1 MAPSAVGHQ
10 ALLHWAEADYWRES
24 RRPLTSLAFILPA
37 LAIYEIGVLLLG
49 PGALRN
55 GADMWLRELLEL
67 FGLGQYFLLPVLTAA
82 LLIAWHHTTREN
94 WQVSAGV
101 LAGMLLECAVMG
113 LVLVAIGRL
122 QGALLQSL
130 SGSDCHHP
138 VVSQWSLRHWSAA
151 GRTVGFLGA
160 GIYEELL
167 FRLTLLPVVAGCW
180 QLAGG
185 SRRLRLVAAIV
196 VTSAIFS
203 GAHYWGPQGE
213 RLEAYSFLFRFLA
226 GGFFGVL
233 FVYRGFGIAAGT
245 HALYDIFVGVF

>member
-1 MAPSAVGHQ
+1 MASSAVGQ
-10 ALLHWAEADYWRES
+10 QTLLHWAEADYWRES

-49 PGALRN
+49 PRTLRN
-55 GADMWLRELLEL
+55 GADLWLRELLEL

-82 LLIAWHHTTREN
+82 LLMAWHHTTRES

-101 LAGMLLECAVMG
+101 LAGMLLECVVMG

-122 QGALLQSL
+122 QGSLLQSL
-130 SGSDCHHP
+130 SGTGSHP
-138 VVSQWSLRHWSAA
+138 VVSQWSMRHWSAA

-167 FRLTLLPVVAGCW
+167 FRLTLLPIVAGCW

-185 SRRLRLVAAIV
+185 SRRLRLMAAIV
-196 VTSAIFS
+196 VTSVIFS
-203 GAHYWGPQGE
+203 GAHYFGLQGE
-213 RLEAYSFLFRFLA
+213 RFEAYSFLFRFLA

>member
-1 MAPSAVGHQ
+1 MASSAVGHH
-10 ALLHWAEADYWRES
+10 ALLDWTEAAYWREA

-49 PGALRN
+49 PAAMRN
-55 GADMWLRELLEL
+55 GADLWLRDFLEL

-82 LLIAWHHTTREN
+82 LLMAWHHTTGDN

-101 LAGMLLECAVMG
+101 LAGMLLECVVMG
-113 LVLVAIGRL
+113 LTLVAIGRV
-122 QGALLQSL
+122 QGTLLQSL
-130 SGSDCHHP
+130 VGPGNHS
-138 VVSQWSLRHWSAA
+138 VAAQWSLRHWSIA

-167 FRLTLLPVVAGCW
+167 FRLMLLPMAVGLW

-185 SRRLRLVAAIV
+185 SRRMRLVVAIV
-196 VTSAIFS
+196 VTSLIFS

-213 RLEAYSFLFRFLA
+213 RFEAYSFLFRFLA
-226 GGFFGVL
+226 GGFFGLL
-233 FVYRGFGIAAGT
+233 FVHRGFGVAAGT